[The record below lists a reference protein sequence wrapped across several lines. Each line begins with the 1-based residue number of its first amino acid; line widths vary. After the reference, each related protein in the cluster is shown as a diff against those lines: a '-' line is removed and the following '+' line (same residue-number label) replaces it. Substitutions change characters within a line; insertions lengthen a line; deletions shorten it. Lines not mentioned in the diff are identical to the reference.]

1 MWLSA
6 RVQFVRPLL
15 SVCWCGQFFMVLAYH
30 AWCWVCCWS
39 SCRVRVSSSAI
50 SVRMQFWKR
59 VSVGLQWMSQFWQ
72 KTC

>member
-1 MWLSA
+1 MAVSA
-6 RVQFVRPLL
+6 CAVCVAFV
-15 SVCWCGQFFMVLAYH
+15 VCFLVWAVFHVVFAYH

-59 VSVGLQWMSQFWQ
+59 VSVGLHCRSQFWQ
-72 KTC
+72 NMC